1 MSITSPS
8 GERTGQIP
16 VRLGYLFDFVFAFE
30 RTAVTVE
37 YRLLQENSDAQLVF
51 IRLQKAVPGI
61 WKIEVKPVMQP
72 KGEFHMWLPMKEF
85 LDGEVY
91 FLESNPDTT
100 FTEPAGGEHTMTV
113 SYYNSQENTVDIN
126 SGRGYTRDERIKPD
140 YAAPGVAVTGAVPGG
155 GFKERTGSSAATAIA
170 AVSYTHLTLPTN

>member
-1 MSITSPS
+1 MHSWCLS
-8 GERTGQIP
+8 GC
-16 VRLGYLFDFVFAFE
+16 
-30 RTAVTVE
+30 
-37 YRLLQENSDAQLVF
+37 
-51 IRLQKAVPGI
+51 QKAVPGI
-61 WKIEVKPVMQP
+61 WKIEVKPVMQT

-126 SGRGYTRDERIKPD
+126 SMAEGILEMKESNRIMLHR
-140 YAAPGVAVTGAVPGG
+140 
-155 GFKERTGSSAATAIA
+155 E
-170 AVSYTHLTLPTN
+170 

>member
-1 MSITSPS
+1 
-8 GERTGQIP
+8 
-16 VRLGYLFDFVFAFE
+16 
-30 RTAVTVE
+30 
-37 YRLLQENSDAQLVF
+37 
-51 IRLQKAVPGI
+51 
-61 WKIEVKPVMQP
+61 
-72 KGEFHMWLPMKEF
+72 MWLPMKEF

-155 GFKERTGSSAATAIA
+155 GFKERTGSDVASDITKKTGDTLEIQKIKSNVRTLKRANERDLADIGRMVYEKFQSGE
-170 AVSYTHLTLPTN
+170 VSDMDYVTLCEEIEKREEEIEKQEEEIVKIQGEI